1 MGMRRERVGMRNEEM
16 RDGNERERE
25 RESGGERDWNEDREI
40 ERGTAR
46 WE

>member
-1 MGMRRERVGMRNEEM
+1 MGMRN
-16 RDGNERERE
+16 GNDERE
-25 RESGGERDWNEDREI
+25 RESGEGERDWNEDREI